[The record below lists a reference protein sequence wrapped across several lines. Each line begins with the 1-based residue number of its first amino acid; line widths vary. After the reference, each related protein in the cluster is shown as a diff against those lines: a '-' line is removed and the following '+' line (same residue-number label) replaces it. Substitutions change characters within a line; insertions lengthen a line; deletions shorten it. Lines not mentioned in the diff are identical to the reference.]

1 MGVSTDQSA
10 STATGSDPNTH
21 SDQSSHAYTESAS
34 ESASTITSS
43 ASRGEDAIS
52 SSMVS
57 AMSTVDVQ
65 EKRQM
70 NAYRAEVEALIRRV
84 VPDEIENVDDIMV
97 QFSGREEELI
107 ETLRAMQEKSI
118 AQRAQELGGG

>member
-1 MGVSTDQSA
+1 
-10 STATGSDPNTH
+10 
-21 SDQSSHAYTESAS
+21 
-34 ESASTITSS
+34 
-43 ASRGEDAIS
+43 
-52 SSMVS
+52 
-57 AMSTVDVQ
+57 
-65 EKRQM
+65 M

-118 AQRAQELGGG
+118 AHHGRAAFCQEWGGG